1 MRDGTMIPLDDEYLV
16 ITSDN
21 SGGIG
26 EKEHDIVNV
35 PYDVLSYFAFR
46 VAVMENIALGATPL
60 SVVLHNFCGGAKW
73 EELVSG
79 IERGKRELG
88 MNELTITGS
97 SETNMALLQSALGVV
112 VIGRK
117 RRNELPEVP
126 LSDGIRFAVIGKPLV
141 GDEVVNEPNAIA
153 PLDLF
158 QWVSEQEGVRAVL
171 PVGSKGILYELNE
184 LLSDD
189 EVTDEQVMVDL
200 DVHKSS
206 GPSTCFIVAYG
217 EEVEEQLR
225 ERAGELFHVVEIRG
239 GQARA

>member
-46 VAVMENIALGATPL
+46 VAAMENIALGATPL

-73 EELVSG
+73 DELVSG

-117 RRNELPEVP
+117 RRNELPEVR
-126 LSDGIRFAVIGKPLV
+126 LSEGFRLAVIGKPLV
-141 GDEVVNEPNAIA
+141 GEEVVNESSAIA

-158 QWVSEQEGVRAVL
+158 RWVSEQEGVRAVL

-189 EVTDEQVMVDL
+189 EVMDEQVMVDL

-206 GPSTCFIVAYG
+206 GPSTCFIVAYR

-225 ERAGELFHVVEIRG
+225 ERAVEFFHVVEIER

>member
-1 MRDGTMIPLDDEYLV
+1 MRDGTMITLDNEYLV

-46 VAVMENIALGATPL
+46 VAIMENIAHGATPL

-73 EELVSG
+73 EELLGG

-88 MNELTITGS
+88 MNNLTITGS
-97 SETNMALLQSALGVV
+97 SETNMVLLQSALGVV

-117 RRNELPEVP
+117 QRNELQEVS

-141 GDEVVNEPNAIA
+141 GDEVVNESNTIA

-184 LLSDD
+184 LLAEE
-189 EVTDEQVMVDL
+189 EVTAEKIQVEL

-206 GPSTCFIVAYG
+206 GPSTSFIVSYD
-217 EEVEEQLR
+217 EEVEEKLR
-225 ERAGELFHVVEIRG
+225 ERAGELFHVVEIKR